1 MINYSMWLNLSGER
15 EVNYPAM
22 VRLLVT
28 ILGLMLA
35 DTSFS
40 ASVEDW
46 TYGEFHAAQ
55 FSPESDVAIV
65 AWDTTLGRDRL
76 MRSEY
81 KNDYFQLA
89 DNFQPQLNPLY
100 CGIAS
105 SVIVLNSMRLATNA
119 VPSQKAIEVN
129 VPEALGGG
137 RLDYPSYSQ
146 LTLLGEKTDRVKSRT
161 VIELRNQD
169 DPEAKLDPGLSLHDL
184 YGVLEVYG
192 ARTQLYY
199 ADREPAEGTDDFRRI
214 LKKALS
220 DSTHFVIVNF
230 HGKTMGTASD
240 GHISPVAAYDEK
252 SDSVLLLDVAGY
264 LNPWYWVPT
273 EHLYRAMHT
282 RDGDKYR
289 GYVVISDLQ

>member
-1 MINYSMWLNLSGER
+1 M
-15 EVNYPAM
+15 NYPVMA
-22 VRLLVT
+22 RLLVT

-35 DTSFS
+35 DTSLS
-40 ASVEDW
+40 ASDENW
-46 TYGEFHAAQ
+46 AYGKFKTAQ
-55 FSPESDVAIV
+55 FSPNSDVTIV
-65 AWDTTLGRDRL
+65 AWDTREGRDRL

-89 DNFQPQLNPLY
+89 HNFQPQANPLY

-105 SVIVLNSMRLATNA
+105 SVIVLNSMRLATNG
-119 VPSQKAIEVN
+119 VPSQKAIEVK

-146 LTLLGEKTDRVKSRT
+146 LTLLGEKTDSVKSRT
-161 VIELRNQD
+161 VIELRNQN
-169 DPEAKLDPGLSLHDL
+169 DPKAKLNPGLTLQDL
-184 YGVLEVYG
+184 RGVLETYG
-192 ARTQLYY
+192 TRAQLYY
-199 ADREPAEGTDDFRRI
+199 ADREPGEGTDDFRTT

-230 HGKTMGTASD
+230 HGKTMGAPSD

-264 LNPWYWVPT
+264 LNPWYWAPA
-273 EHLYRAMHT
+273 EYLYRAMHT
-282 RDGDKYR
+282 RDGGKYR
-289 GYVVISDLQ
+289 GYIVVSDH